1 MIQEWPD
8 EAYPTY
14 ANGAGYIISTNIS
27 RFVVSER
34 RQRTLEVFSLKVVVS
49 ESFHWGR
56 INHCHDIIA
65 LHAFCSSYSKWRM
78 LAWDYGSINFG

>member
-27 RFVVSER
+27 RFVVSEK
-34 RQRTLEVFSLKVVVS
+34 RQRTLEVFSLKVLS
-49 ESFHWGR
+49 LSLFTR
-56 INHCHDIIA
+56 A
-65 LHAFCSSYSKWRM
+65 S
-78 LAWDYGSINFG
+78 

>member
-34 RQRTLEVFSLKVVVS
+34 RQRTLEVFSLKGVVS
-49 ESFHWGR
+49 ESFHQGLM
-56 INHCHDIIA
+56 NCCHDLIV
-65 LHAFCSSYSKWRM
+65 HAFCTSYSKWRM
-78 LAWDYGSINFG
+78 LAWDYGFINFG